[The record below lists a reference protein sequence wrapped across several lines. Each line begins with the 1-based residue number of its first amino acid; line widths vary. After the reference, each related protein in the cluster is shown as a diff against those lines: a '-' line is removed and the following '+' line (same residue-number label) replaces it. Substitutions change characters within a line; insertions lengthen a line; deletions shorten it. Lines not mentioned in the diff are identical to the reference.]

1 MFKMIPTMIK
11 LFIVKFMLALIL
23 KLYLTHKKIKI
34 NILAPASAIAR
45 AEREVRKSLTDQIK
59 DLLLPFCIAFDT
71 SINFI

>member
-1 MFKMIPTMIK
+1 MIPTMIK

-34 NILAPASAIAR
+34 NILAPARAR

>member
-11 LFIVKFMLALIL
+11 SFIVKFMLALIL

-34 NILAPASAIAR
+34 NILAPARAR

>member
-1 MFKMIPTMIK
+1 MFKMIPTMMK

-34 NILAPASAIAR
+34 NILAPARAR

-59 DLLLPFCIAFDT
+59 DLLLPFLHCI
-71 SINFI
+71 

>member
-34 NILAPASAIAR
+34 NILAPARAR

-59 DLLLPFCIAFDT
+59 DLLLPFLHCI
-71 SINFI
+71 

>member
-34 NILAPASAIAR
+34 NILAPARAR